1 MGREREIGG
10 EKCGREGERR
20 RKVWREVEER
30 GREEGR
36 EEEEEG
42 GGREGGGKREGRRR
56 RREVVERRKAL
67 NHLHSKWLTSS

>member
-10 EKCGREGERR
+10 EKCGRDGERR

-42 GGREGGGKREGRRR
+42 GGREGGGKREGR
-56 RREVVERRKAL
+56 
-67 NHLHSKWLTSS
+67 W